1 MTSKKAAVFL
11 VGLLAAIAVFGGVPA
26 RAEEGQA
33 VMTRSMVQAMT
44 DEGLQED
51 TAKRIAENNRFMVQM
66 CVDALEQEQKRTQLQ
81 EQTHDRL
88 QTREDLEERVGSAFG
103 RAMAAGSKK
112 QGEEKAF
119 QAGMAMFSAVR
130 RGLSPEGAASSV
142 EILSENGY
150 EVEKM
155 YRVMMRL
162 TEEKKNSVDCD
173 EECLMTQLRTMARS
187 RLSVAEMEKG
197 LARQARSGDGT
208 GQGGSKASGQ
218 QSGQGKGQKNQ
229 DGSGGGS
236 GGSGGSGGGGQSGNG
251 GGGTSGGGGNGKGK

>member
-11 VGLLAAIAVFGGVPA
+11 VGLLAVIAVFGSVPA

-33 VMTRSMVQAMT
+33 VMTRSMVQAMMN
-44 DEGLQED
+44 EGIEENA
-51 TAKRIAENNRFMVQM
+51 AKRIAENNRFMVQM

-88 QTREDLEERVGSAFG
+88 QTRQDLEERVGSAFG

-162 TEEKKNSVDCD
+162 TEEKKNSADCD
-173 EECLMTQLRTMARS
+173 EECLMTRLRTMARS

-197 LARQARSGDGT
+197 LGRQARSGDAT
-208 GQGGSKASGQ
+208 GQGGSQKAGQ
-218 QSGQGKGQKNQ
+218 QSGQGKGQKDQ
-229 DGSGGGS
+229 DGSG

-251 GGGTSGGGGNGKGK
+251 GGGSSGGGGNGKGK